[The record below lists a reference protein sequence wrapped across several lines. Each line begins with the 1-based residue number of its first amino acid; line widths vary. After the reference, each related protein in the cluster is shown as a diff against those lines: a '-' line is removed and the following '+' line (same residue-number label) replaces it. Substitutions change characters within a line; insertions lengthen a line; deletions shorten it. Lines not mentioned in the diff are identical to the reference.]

1 MKERQGKTDFQLYYN
16 GLRRVFGTRVRR
28 WAYRH
33 HIRRANLA
41 FDLIALRGEMR
52 FDGCIKIRLFNRLF
66 SGFSDVSCPL
76 QVFAFKL
83 RRKSLFEY
91 SKFMT
96 F

>member
-1 MKERQGKTDFQLYYN
+1 MKERQGKTGFQLYYN

-52 FDGCIKIRLFNRLF
+52 FNGRIELRLFDGLF
-66 SGFSDVSCPL
+66 FSRFGDGSYPLRGFPSI
-76 QVFAFKL
+76 
-83 RRKSLFEY
+83 
-91 SKFMT
+91 
-96 F
+96 